1 MSSGDFDGRRH
12 PSQLIRFF
20 RLKDALQ
27 DSLQVATS
35 KVYRCGNVSNG
46 LVVRFGHHGLQVG
59 GHFAL
64 RAPDGAGVLHHL
76 NDLLRHGGVVST
88 ARHSRGEFGTSSDEG
103 LVNVASLEGAVLD
116 AAKAV
121 NVELSLK
128 GLEFGLIEVPR
139 HDFRPES
146 IDIVDTKRFVPLLPS
161 DDVRKVLRMGVVQHR
176 MELQRKGKASFLIVR
191 TTATSPVRA
200 LLCLWFCC
208 WRNHH
213 GKSYVCGCETVCFS
227 FYEAGV
233 CG

>member
-1 MSSGDFDGRRH
+1 MLS
-12 PSQLIRFF
+12 
-20 RLKDALQ
+20 
-27 DSLQVATS
+27 
-35 KVYRCGNVSNG
+35 
-46 LVVRFGHHGLQVG
+46 
-59 GHFAL
+59 
-64 RAPDGAGVLHHL
+64 LHHRRKSTER
-76 NDLLRHGGVVST
+76 DGTDIASDTQTDEQVHSKRRFQSQHERH
-88 ARHSRGEFGTSSDEG
+88 
-103 LVNVASLEGAVLD
+103 L
-116 AAKAV
+116 
-121 NVELSLK
+121 LSLK